1 MAKPTFRFWVG
12 ILLVAIYSVAV
23 GISTLAVAH
32 ADAPFS
38 STADHD
44 AFVAGDPHA
53 LLSHAPLTE
62 RTVSSFGGFSLPGF
76 DKVID
81 HFWVVTDLAERIF
94 HASFAQ
100 YHRFSVSLL
109 ILHRKADLLFPFHYF
124 W

>member
-1 MAKPTFRFWVG
+1 MVKQPLRFWVG
-12 ILLVAIYSVAV
+12 MLLVAIYCLAV
-23 GISTLAVAH
+23 GISTHTVVH

-38 STADHD
+38 SLGGQD

-62 RTVSSFGGFSLPGF
+62 RTVSSFGGYSLPGF

-81 HFWVVTDLAERIF
+81 HFWVVTDVAERVF
-94 HASFAQ
+94 QATFAQ
-100 YHRFSVSLL
+100 YYRFFVSLL

>member
-1 MAKPTFRFWVG
+1 MVKQPLRFWVG
-12 ILLVAIYSVAV
+12 MLLVAIYCLAI
-23 GISTLAVAH
+23 GISTHAVVR

-81 HFWVVTDLAERIF
+81 HFWVITDVAERIF

-100 YHRFSVSLL
+100 YHCFSVSLL

>member
-12 ILLVAIYSVAV
+12 ILLVAIYTMAV
-23 GISTLAVAH
+23 GISTHAIAH
-32 ADAPFS
+32 TDAPFT
-38 STADHD
+38 STGGQD
-44 AFVAGDPHA
+44 AFIAGNPHA

-62 RTVSSFGGFSLPGF
+62 RTVSSLGGHAFPGF
-76 DKVID
+76 DKVVD
-81 HFWVVTDLAERIF
+81 HFWVVTDLAERVF
-94 HASFAQ
+94 RVTFAL